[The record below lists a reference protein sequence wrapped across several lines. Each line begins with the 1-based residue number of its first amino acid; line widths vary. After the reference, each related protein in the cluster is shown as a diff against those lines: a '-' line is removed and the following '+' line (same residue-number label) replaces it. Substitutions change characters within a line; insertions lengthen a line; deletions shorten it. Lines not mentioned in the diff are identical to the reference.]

1 MELLTLLSHGLL
13 LTLLAEAEAR
23 VISTKISRNNMIS
36 ELSIRGLS
44 FDIVKPAEINVRKV
58 KKTMAMATLTVV
70 YRNLWNIL

>member
-36 ELSIRGLS
+36 ELSIRGLP
-44 FDIVKPAEINVRKV
+44 FDIVQPAEINIRKV
-58 KKTMAMATLTVV
+58 KEQWPWRHLTVV